1 MGRALKMGKG
11 WAILS
16 EIFKY
21 VIRLILSTMR
31 RVTFMGF
38 FTPEVTGAPAQGQY
52 DSECY
57 HH

>member
-1 MGRALKMGKG
+1 MGRLVKVGKE
-11 WAILS
+11 WVILS
-16 EIFKY
+16 VIFKY
-21 VIRLILSTMR
+21 LICVILITMR

-57 HH
+57 HY